1 MEGRKVEEDSSEH
14 TDGRDPQ
21 NSSAVVFLTEN
32 SKAWR
37 QMRSSKLALAV

>member
-14 TDGRDPQ
+14 TDGRDPK